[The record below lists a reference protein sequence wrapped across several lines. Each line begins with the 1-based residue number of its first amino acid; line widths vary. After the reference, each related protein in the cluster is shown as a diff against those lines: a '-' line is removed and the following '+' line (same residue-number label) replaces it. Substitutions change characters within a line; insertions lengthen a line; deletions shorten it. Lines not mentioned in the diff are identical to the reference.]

1 MIDTPQAGAG
11 DDAQMTLPVHD
22 GVAIADIRATVA
34 TWFAG
39 CARDLPWRSPGTTPW
54 GVLVSE
60 IMLQQTPASRV
71 AGPWLDWLNRWPTP
85 GDLAAADTSD
95 VLRAWGSLGYPRRAL
110 RLHQCAVAISTG
122 FGGQVRDD
130 EAALLALPGIGRYT
144 TAAVLAFAFGRRSLV
159 LDVNIRRVLARV
171 DGGVEHPTRS
181 ETAAERRRAWD
192 WVPEAD
198 RDAATWSAA
207 AMELGATTCTART
220 PRCDEC
226 PIAQHC
232 TWLRAGKPAWDGPAR
247 VAQAWD
253 GTDRQC
259 RGWIMAALRAAH
271 SPVALADIVWAD
283 AEQRQRCAASLVI
296 DGLAQHVPA
305 GLTLPGTP

>member
-1 MIDTPQAGAG
+1 M
-11 DDAQMTLPVHD
+11 LSVH
-22 GVAIADIRATVA
+22 GEVAIADIRAAVA
-34 TWFAG
+34 AWFVD

-71 AGPWLDWLNRWPTP
+71 IGPWLDWLNRWPTP

-110 RLHQCAVAISTG
+110 RLQQCAVAISTG
-122 FGGQVRDD
+122 FGGQIPDD

-144 TAAVLAFAFGRRSLV
+144 AAAVLAFAFGRRSLV

-192 WVPEAD
+192 WVPETD

-207 AMELGATTCTART
+207 AMELGATICTART
-220 PRCDEC
+220 PRCDVC

-247 VAQAWD
+247 VAQAWE

-259 RGWIMAALRAAH
+259 RGRIMSALRAATG
-271 SPVALADIVWAD
+271 PVTLADVVWAD
-283 AEQRQRCAASLVI
+283 DDQLLSCAASLVD
-296 DGLAQHVPA
+296 DGLAQRVPD
-305 GLTLPGTP
+305 GLSLPGIA

>member
-1 MIDTPQAGAG
+1 MHS
-11 DDAQMTLPVHD
+11 VHD
-22 GVAIADIRATVA
+22 EVAIADIRATVA
-34 TWFAG
+34 AWFVD

-110 RLHQCAVAISTG
+110 RLQQCAVVLSTG
-122 FGGQVRDD
+122 FGGQIPND

-144 TAAVLAFAFGRRSLV
+144 AAAVLAFAFGRRSLV

-192 WVPEAD
+192 WVPETD

-207 AMELGATTCTART
+207 AMELGATICTSRN

-226 PIAQHC
+226 PIAHHC

-259 RGWIMAALRAAH
+259 RGRIMSALRATTG
-271 SPVALADIVWAD
+271 PVTLADVMWAD
-283 AEQRQRCAASLVI
+283 DDQLLSCAASLVD
-296 DGLAQHVPA
+296 DGLARRVPD
-305 GLTLPGTP
+305 GLSLPATA

>member
-1 MIDTPQAGAG
+1 
-11 DDAQMTLPVHD
+11 MTRPVPD
-22 GVAIADIRATVA
+22 EATIEDVRATLFA
-34 TWFAG
+34 WFAG
-39 CARDLPWRSPGTTPW
+39 CARDLPWRTPGTTPW

-71 AGPWLDWLNRWPTP
+71 VAPWRAWLDRWPTP
-85 GDLAAADTSD
+85 GALAAADTSD

-110 RLHQCAVAISTG
+110 RLQQCAVAISQRHG
-122 FGGQVRDD
+122 DQVPDD
-130 EAALLALPGIGRYT
+130 EDALLALPGIGRYT
-144 TAAVLAFAFGRRSLV
+144 AAAVRAFAFGRRSLV
-159 LDVNIRRVLARV
+159 LDVNIRRVLARI

-192 WVPEAD
+192 WVPETD

-207 AMELGATTCTART
+207 AMELGATICTART

-232 TWLRAGKPAWDGPAR
+232 AWLRAGKPVWTGPAR

-259 RGWIMAALRAAH
+259 RGRIMSALRAAPG
-271 SPVALADIVWAD
+271 PVRLADVVWAD
-283 AEQRQRCAASLVI
+283 DDQLLSCAASLVD
-296 DGLAQHVPA
+296 DGLAQHVGG
-305 GLTLPGTP
+305 GLTLPGTS